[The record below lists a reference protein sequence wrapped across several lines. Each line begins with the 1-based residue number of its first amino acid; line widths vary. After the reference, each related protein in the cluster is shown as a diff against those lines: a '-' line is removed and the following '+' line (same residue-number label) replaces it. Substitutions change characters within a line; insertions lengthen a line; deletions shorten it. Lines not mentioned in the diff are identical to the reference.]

1 MDETFEDCEISSS
14 TNDEMRDIAAKLLV
28 NLRSNLTSGTKQI
41 DGLEAIYRITRDV
54 LSDGNQSEE
63 GK

>member
-1 MDETFEDCEISSS
+1 MDETFEDCEISS
-14 TNDEMRDIAAKLLV
+14 TNDEMRDIATKLLV

-41 DGLEAIYRITRDV
+41 DGLEAICEITRDV